1 MKTALLLLSSLIP
14 ALAIGVANAAPP
26 ANNAVACPDCG
37 SVLDV
42 RFIKKEGEASG
53 GGAVLGGIVGGVL
66 GHQVGSGRG
75 KDVATV
81 AGAAG
86 GAYAGHQIEKNKNAK
101 EFWQVSVKT
110 DGGNT
115 RYFNFDN
122 QPSYRA
128 GDRVKIV
135 DKRLTKIPQ

>member
-1 MKTALLLLSSLIP
+1 MKKALLLLSSLVP
-14 ALAIGVANAAPP
+14 ALVITVANAAPP

-37 SVLDV
+37 SVVDV
-42 RFIKKEGEASG
+42 RFIKKQGDSSG

-75 KDVATV
+75 NTAATV

-86 GAYAGHQIEKNKNAK
+86 GAYVGHQVEKGKNAK

-110 DGGNT
+110 DGGNM
-115 RYFNFDN
+115 RYFNFDKE
-122 QPSYRA
+122 PSYRA

-135 DKRLTKIPQ
+135 DKRLTRVPQ